1 MHEVPRRNTLI
12 VVTILAVA
20 FFGAGGL
27 GLALAAA
34 LAPGSQVASAI
45 SFLLFPFAMIS
56 GFNAWLGLAV
66 LILAPQLI
74 ARLLRRGPSRGPTDA
89 RREVIPPGSWA
100 FLPISSAVALAG
112 GIVVGF
118 FSVTH
123 EVWFVALVYWM
134 VGTAYGAILW
144 FLARIGY
151 LPFPDSGH

>member
-1 MHEVPRRNTLI
+1 MHEVSRRNTLI

-34 LAPGSQVASAI
+34 LAPGSQVAAAI
-45 SFLLFPFAMIS
+45 SFLLLPAALIL
-56 GFNAWLGLAV
+56 GFNAWLGLAI
-66 LILAPQLI
+66 LILVPQLI
-74 ARLLRRGPSRGPTDA
+74 GRLLGSGSMRPPIDA
-89 RREVIPPGSWA
+89 RREVVPPGSWA

-123 EVWFVALVYWM
+123 EVWFVALVYWT

>member
-1 MHEVPRRNTLI
+1 
-12 VVTILAVA
+12 
-20 FFGAGGL
+20 
-27 GLALAAA
+27 
-34 LAPGSQVASAI
+34 
-45 SFLLFPFAMIS
+45 
-56 GFNAWLGLAV
+56 
-66 LILAPQLI
+66 
-74 ARLLRRGPSRGPTDA
+74 
-89 RREVIPPGSWA
+89 
-100 FLPISSAVALAG
+100 LPISSAVALAG